1 MGIVGCILSNAP
13 IGGVEKIRQ
22 SKLTVQSFIECIF
35 TMYKGF
41 QAVSAFLPKSSTSCS
56 ESTEVSIFNRH
67 FERFKKQNNS

>member
-41 QAVSAFLPKSSTSCS
+41 QAVSAFLPEKLH
-56 ESTEVSIFNRH
+56 ILFRKHRGFNIQPPFR
-67 FERFKKQNNS
+67 EI